1 MSLSPPP
8 SDPPRAPPSLAP
20 NDFLLTLRP
29 PSAVHPP
36 APYTPTSNFCLITPS
51 LLLVNVSREPKQAK
65 EGAFSP
71 SPLLRRSTK
80 ANEGLSPFPQP
91 NPHRKRMRGREG
103 GEESDACQDLLPARK
118 ALPLPCY
125 CTGGG
130 GGEGEE
136 DACLSLVPQLQ
147 LPPPQIAFSGRPRP
161 TWNYIGR
168 FFKSSLYFG
177 WKSSER
183 CRMSSPRFR
192 SAKLVLSAVAID
204 IFCPLFPPFPLSRRR
219 RRFSLASGR
228 SGHPDLLLSLSNCQC
243 HGTNEEEEEER
254 TLLLSRTYFLLN

>member
-147 LPPPQIAFSGRPRP
+147 LPPPRLKLLFRGAPALRGITLDVSLKVPCTLDGSLVNVVECPPRVSDRPNSSCRLSPSTFS
-161 TWNYIGR
+161 
-168 FFKSSLYFG
+168 
-177 WKSSER
+177 
-183 CRMSSPRFR
+183 
-192 SAKLVLSAVAID
+192 VLS
-204 IFCPLFPPFPLSRRR
+204 FPLSPSPDGGGGFRWQAVGRAIQTSSSRSQTANATERMRRR
-219 RRFSLASGR
+219 RRREHSFFP
-228 SGHPDLLLSLSNCQC
+228 GHIS
-243 HGTNEEEEEER
+243 
-254 TLLLSRTYFLLN
+254 Y